1 MTTSNA
7 RKKTSAPNPVAH
19 AIVSWLSHSATWSLI
34 IGVVLAVVAVA
45 APSWAGREDL
55 QEACNQLALL
65 LAGLFGALAAGQKV
79 ADGLSNG
86 RTSAFNRHVDLVDRS
101 NSSRDDDNA
110 DPGPGDG
117 SGGDDDDDDDGPA
130 GDAVPVG
137 AGA

>member
-1 MTTSNA
+1 MTSNS

-86 RTSAFNRHVDLVDRS
+86 RTSAYNRHVDLVDRDR
-101 NSSRDDDNA
+101 NPGQDRQDAEPEAGDDN
-110 DPGPGDG
+110 
-117 SGGDDDDDDDGPA
+117 DDDDGPA